1 METSNM
7 KHMDY
12 CIANK
17 KLIQITMLEEDSM
30 NSLRKDKIDVS
41 NTI

>member
-7 KHMDY
+7 KHLDY

-17 KLIQITMLEEDSM
+17 KFIQITMLEEDSM
-30 NSLRKDKIDVS
+30 NSFRKDKIDVFY
-41 NTI
+41 TI